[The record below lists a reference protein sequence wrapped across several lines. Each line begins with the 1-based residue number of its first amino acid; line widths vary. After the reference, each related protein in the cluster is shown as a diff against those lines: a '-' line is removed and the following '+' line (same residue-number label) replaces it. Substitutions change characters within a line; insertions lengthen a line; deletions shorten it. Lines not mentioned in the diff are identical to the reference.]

1 MKGKGLCITCVH
13 DKSCIFTKSPPVLQ
27 CEEFNDYE
35 SVKTMPVKTKAAVR
49 QKKTQSDEEETESS
63 E

>member
-13 DKSCIFTKSPPVLQ
+13 DKNCVFTKSPPVLQ
-27 CEEFNDYE
+27 CEEFTDYI
-35 SVKTMPVKTKAAVR
+35 SVKAAPLRLKAGTT
-49 QKKTQSDEEETESS
+49 QEKTQVDEETEGS